1 MQSRLLVAAAFL
13 LASCSQ
19 TQAPATAPIAAARVP
34 APSPG
39 ARRYVMITGANHAGQ
54 QVVSVEG
61 SNRTVDFE
69 FNDRGR
75 GPKTHTVVTVDDA
88 GIPVTLATTGNDY
101 FKGPVEETLTT
112 SGGTAHWK
120 NKAEGGEKGV
130 GAFYVGMYSPPEET
144 GMLAKALLAA
154 PGQRLPL
161 FPAGEASIRRAGDL
175 MLTDGAR
182 HAHITH
188 YEIVGLGFEPSDVW
202 LDDQSDY
209 FASVSSWSSVIR
221 EEWEAAIPKVLAAQ
235 EASGKARIAELA
247 KRLTRRPASL
257 AITGARLF
265 DPATLQVTPD
275 TTIVIVGEKI
285 VSVGADGSVAIPANA
300 ERLDAAGKTV
310 IPGLWDMH
318 THNSDS
324 DGLLDVASGVTTVR
338 DMANDIDFVTGLRKS
353 WGEGSA
359 IGPRLILAGFMDGPG
374 PYAGPSKV
382 LVDSEDDIRKAIDRY
397 ASLGYV
403 QIKIY
408 SSMRPEL
415 VPFITRYAHS
425 KGLRVSGHIPAF
437 MLAEQAVRQGYD
449 EIQHANMLLLN
460 FLPDVKDT
468 RTPARFTA
476 VGERAAAI
484 DLHSPEVQAFFQ
496 LLREHKT
503 VIDPTVAIFEGMFT
517 DRPGRMSTSYAAI
530 ADRLPPQVRRG
541 FLTGGLPVPEG
552 MDARYRASF
561 AKMLELVHALYDN
574 GITIVPG
581 TDGLAGFTLHREL
594 ELYIQAGIPAPQV
607 LRMATLGAAT
617 VMHREAD
624 LGSVTP
630 GKAADLVIID
640 GDPTVNISDI
650 RRPVVVVKNGLLFN
664 AQAVYHELGV
674 N

>member
-1 MQSRLLVAAAFL
+1 MQKQLLAAAALLAACTHYPAPVTAPAAVAAPA
-13 LASCSQ
+13 AS
-19 TQAPATAPIAAARVP
+19 AA
-34 APSPG
+34 G
-39 ARRYVMITGANHAGQ
+39 ERRYVMITGANRAGQ
-54 QVVSVEG
+54 QVVTVNG
-61 SNRTVDFE
+61 NARIVDFE

-75 GPKTHTVVTVDDA
+75 GPKTHTVVTVNAA
-88 GIPVTLATTGNDY
+88 GVPVSETTTGNDY
-101 FKGPVEETLTT
+101 YKGAVDERLTT
-112 SGGTAHWK
+112 AGGRASWK
-120 NKAEGGEKGV
+120 NKAEGGEKAAG
-130 GAFYVGMYSPPEET
+130 GFYVGMYSPPEES

-154 PGQRLPL
+154 PGQRLAL
-161 FPAGEASIRRAGDL
+161 LPAGEASIRRAGDL
-175 MLTDGAR
+175 TLEDGGR
-182 HAHITH
+182 KAHVTH
-188 YEIVGLGFEPSDVW
+188 YAIVGLGFEPSDVW
-202 LDDQSDY
+202 LDDQNDF

-221 EEWEAAIPKVLAAQ
+221 EEWQSAIPKVLAAQ
-235 EASGKARIAELA
+235 EASGKARIADLA
-247 KRLTRRPASL
+247 ARLTRRPAAL

-265 DPATLQVTPD
+265 DPATMQVTPD

-285 VSVGADGSVAIPANA
+285 VSVGPDGSAAIPPSA
-300 ERLDAAGKTV
+300 ERIDAAGKTV

-359 IGPRLILAGFMDGPG
+359 VGPRLILAGFMDGPG
-374 PYAGPSKV
+374 PYAGPTKV
-382 LVDSEDDIRKAIDRY
+382 LVDSEDEIRKAIDRY

-403 QIKIY
+403 QIKVY

-415 VPFITRYAHS
+415 VPFITSYAHS

-468 RTPARFTA
+468 RTPLRFTA
-476 VGERAAAI
+476 VAQRAANI

-503 VIDPTVAIFEGMFT
+503 VIDPTVSIFEGMFT
-517 DRPGRMSTSYAAI
+517 DRAGTMSPSYEAV

-561 AKMLELVHALYDN
+561 AKVLELVRALYDN

-581 TDGLAGFTLHREL
+581 TDALAGFALHREL
-594 ELYIQAGIPAPQV
+594 ELYVQAGIPAPQV

-617 VMHREAD
+617 VVHREAD

-630 GKAADLVIID
+630 GKAADLVVID

-650 RRPVVVVKNGLLFN
+650 RKPVVVVKNGLLFDPK
-664 AQAVYHELGV
+664 AVYHELGV